1 MATPTEEEY
10 LEALNV
16 KNEYERVQ
24 AEIQQAKRTAYHADL
39 KPFVE
44 GDTYAVFH
52 NALLSIK
59 ERNQPDNMFNYNVE
73 TLITNLLTLAERVAA
88 YAPPIPANLMPAPL
102 PLTPEAEGNTDGE

>member
-24 AEIQQAKRTAYHADL
+24 AEILQAKRTAYHADL

-44 GDTYAVFH
+44 GDTYAVFC
-52 NALLSIK
+52 NALLAIK
-59 ERNQPDNMFNYNVE
+59 ERNEADNMFNYTVE
-73 TLITNLLTLAERVAA
+73 TLLANLKYLLDIVTQ
-88 YAPPIPANLMPAPL
+88 YAPPIPANMMPAPL
-102 PLTPEAEGNTDGE
+102 PITPAPEGNTDGE